1 MKSLPGKFAS
11 ARGGTL
17 LLILLLGAGL
27 FVAAC
32 GDEEVPAPTTPA
44 PPPPPVPE
52 PEPEPESPAVPVG
65 LMISATGLDFIE
77 WSWTPVE
84 DVSGYDVQYSANQAF
99 TDEDEVIART
109 AEEFSYRRE
118 GLDPETSGY
127 LRVRS
132 ASGTED
138 DRVTSDWSTHVTGT
152 TMAAPPP
159 PEPPAMPTGFMVSDA
174 TETSITWTWNAV
186 EGATGYVVQVSMDE
200 IFDDTILGNPET
212 KLFDDLPFTTDTSY
226 TAADLDPET
235 TLYARVAAGAGT
247 PTAPLVSAFTV
258 HATGM
263 TMAARLAAPANLEV
277 KSRGHNFIEWQWD
290 EVEGADGYQPQFSTD
305 AGFSDPDNP
314 LERPGVSNTSARV
327 DNLESEADGYLRV
340 RAYRGTLA
348 ARMFGDWSEP
358 DEATTEEAPPP
369 EPLDAPENVRTSN
382 VEDDSITLIWD
393 EVDEA
398 ETYEVE
404 FREEGASTWDDADC
418 GDDSNVVTE
427 EECVATGLDA
437 ATDYEFRVRGV
448 PVDDDDDAHL
458 VGAWSDI
465 EDTRTDGTATR
476 STTPTT
482 SGGMGNLNLRWE
494 STATRITWIWD
505 RVAGKK
511 YDIYAAQIAYNDS
524 ANPCENVTY
533 APMDSSATSHP
544 LTVTAG
550 QVALACVRTANPDNP
565 SENLSFAWA
574 AATPVA
580 PSVSEPATRARDTDK
595 DTAADMTTAL
605 LWEGFAVKAGFNYAY
620 RVVADPHGNGEIDG
634 DTDADDVQ
642 AACDAGTAL
651 GDGESDVDFTDDNIV
666 LARGLKTFTG
676 YLLCAR
682 YSNTAGT
689 SGWAVPGAN
698 AEAYTRPAKP
708 SSPTVYTSLVDE
720 MPTTTAV
727 VWRVATRGRD
737 GLPRLAPGY
746 TVRTMH
752 HLERTA
758 NDAGTGTVPI
768 KAPTAATCGVDSADA
783 VYNRTPVVADDIDN
797 DADGIVISPGTAF
810 NRPAAYSTDTANPT
824 PPQERTGNRKVY
836 VCVQA
841 NSTDT
846 LTGPWVLS
854 SAYTVKQQ

>member
-44 PPPPPVPE
+44 PPPPPAPVPE
-52 PEPEPESPAVPVG
+52 PEPEPEAPAVPVG

-99 TDEDEVIART
+99 TDEDKVIART

-290 EVEGADGYQPQFSTD
+290 EVEGADGYQAQFSTD

-327 DNLESEADGYLRV
+327 NNLESEADGYLRV

-393 EVDEA
+393 EVDDA

-404 FREEGASTWDDADC
+404 FREEGASSWDDADC
-418 GDDSNVVTE
+418 GNGSNVVDE
-427 EECVATGLDA
+427 EQCVATGLEA
-437 ATDYEFRVRGV
+437 GTDYDFQVRGI
-448 PVDDDDDAHL
+448 PAGDDDAHR
-458 VGAWSDI
+458 VGAWSDTA
-465 EDTRTDGTATR
+465 ETRTDGAAPVQPA
-476 STTPTT
+476 TPTT
-482 SGGMGNLNLRWE
+482 SGMGNLKVTWE
-494 STATRITWIWD
+494 TVADGIKWSWEP
-505 RVAGKK
+505 VAGATYQWKVVT
-511 YDIYAAQIAYNDS
+511 DDLDFDAED
-524 ANPCENVTY
+524 PCGVDNFTGSGTEF
-533 APMDSSATSHP
+533 SETSDTGP
-544 LTVTAG
+544 
-550 QVALACVRTANPDNP
+550 ALLCVRTMDEDDDMKDLSWAFATTAPAGEQIPAVGALTPAGDAGEKTKALTWTGIGVPANFRFDI
-565 SENLSFAWA
+565 AI
-574 AATPVA
+574 VA
-580 PSVSEPATRARDTDK
+580 EGGGVKPAPTGDDLQEACSAVSLHESDDTDV
-595 DTAADMTTAL
+595 TLTGLNTT
-605 LWEGFAVKAGFNYAY
+605 F
-620 RVVADPHGNGEIDG
+620 RSSPQPH
-634 DTDADDVQ
+634 
-642 AACDAGTAL
+642 
-651 GDGESDVDFTDDNIV
+651 
-666 LARGLKTFTG
+666 TG
-676 YLLCAR
+676 YLLCLR
-682 YSNTAGT
+682 YGNQRGETDWVPAPTKHYTA
-689 SGWAVPGAN
+689 PGQAP
-698 AEAYTRPAKP
+698 RPAKDSTLSTDDP
-708 SSPTVYTSLVDE
+708 DE
-720 MPTTTAV
+720 DDELI
-727 VWRVATRGRD
+727 VWNVRTRGVSGVPREPADYNFKVITHPTRND
-737 GLPRLAPGY
+737 GD
-746 TVRTMH
+746 
-752 HLERTA
+752 
-758 NDAGTGTVPI
+758 DADSLHDDAVT
-768 KAPTAATCGVDSADA
+768 KPTAATCETIVDGDPYA
-783 VYNRTPVVADDIDN
+783 VVAEPAVALTTTGFTVTHTAQRPTSEVPVRTTGTTDEILPN
-797 DADGIVISPGTAF
+797 IVSL
-810 NRPAAYSTDTANPT
+810 
-824 PPQERTGNRKVY
+824 
-836 VCVQA
+836 CVQA
-841 NSTDT
+841 EYGPNDEYQ
-846 LTGPWVLS
+846 GPWNVS
-854 SAYTVKQQ
+854 SSETVARMRPSP

>member
-132 ASGTED
+132 ASGTGD

-290 EVEGADGYQPQFSTD
+290 EVEGADGYQAQFSTD

-348 ARMFGDWSEP
+348 ARMFGDWSDA

-393 EVDEA
+393 EVD
-398 ETYEVE
+398 
-404 FREEGASTWDDADC
+404 
-418 GDDSNVVTE
+418 
-427 EECVATGLDA
+427 
-437 ATDYEFRVRGV
+437 
-448 PVDDDDDAHL
+448 
-458 VGAWSDI
+458 
-465 EDTRTDGTATR
+465 
-476 STTPTT
+476 
-482 SGGMGNLNLRWE
+482 
-494 STATRITWIWD
+494 
-505 RVAGKK
+505 
-511 YDIYAAQIAYNDS
+511 
-524 ANPCENVTY
+524 
-533 APMDSSATSHP
+533 
-544 LTVTAG
+544 
-550 QVALACVRTANPDNP
+550 
-565 SENLSFAWA
+565 
-574 AATPVA
+574 
-580 PSVSEPATRARDTDK
+580 
-595 DTAADMTTAL
+595 
-605 LWEGFAVKAGFNYAY
+605 
-620 RVVADPHGNGEIDG
+620 
-634 DTDADDVQ
+634 
-642 AACDAGTAL
+642 
-651 GDGESDVDFTDDNIV
+651 
-666 LARGLKTFTG
+666 
-676 YLLCAR
+676 
-682 YSNTAGT
+682 
-689 SGWAVPGAN
+689 
-698 AEAYTRPAKP
+698 
-708 SSPTVYTSLVDE
+708 
-720 MPTTTAV
+720 
-727 VWRVATRGRD
+727 
-737 GLPRLAPGY
+737 
-746 TVRTMH
+746 
-752 HLERTA
+752 
-758 NDAGTGTVPI
+758 
-768 KAPTAATCGVDSADA
+768 
-783 VYNRTPVVADDIDN
+783 
-797 DADGIVISPGTAF
+797 
-810 NRPAAYSTDTANPT
+810 
-824 PPQERTGNRKVY
+824 
-836 VCVQA
+836 
-841 NSTDT
+841 
-846 LTGPWVLS
+846 
-854 SAYTVKQQ
+854 